1 MAGETV
7 IKWIIGGLAAL
18 GGLAIGALARQ
29 PEVSSY
35 KKQIITLKK
44 DLSERMLK
52 VEEELNRQVDEL
64 NKRYMA
70 LKAWQF
76 FEKAKAKSIYEK
88 KAREVFFMKCCCS
101 EYIRILGK
109 SLSKDMFLNEQE
121 TQFLKSFDNVL
132 NNKLEENDL
141 NFVKVYISNKNFDI
155 GTSFNFQAQIEH
167 DIVA

>member
-1 MAGETV
+1 MAEEKV
-7 IKWIIGGLAAL
+7 IKWIIGVLAAL

-35 KKQIITLKK
+35 KKQIIALKK

-76 FEKAKAKSIYEK
+76 FEEAKAKSIYEK

-109 SLSKDMFLNEQE
+109 SLSKDMSLNEQE

-141 NFVKVYISNKNFDI
+141 NSVKVYISNKNFDI

-167 DIVA
+167 DIVV